1 MIILGTGCIGKTTLA
16 KKYSNCVDL
25 ESSDFQWIFTDEY
38 SRVDSEKRK
47 GVKIAKRQNPDW
59 PENYINAVIR
69 EHEAGKIVLAG
80 VFLELIDFL
89 NSNNYE
95 YFGVISAE
103 NSART
108 LAQRSIER
116 GNKKNLQII

>member
-59 PENYINAVIR
+59 PEKIIKMAEDSRLV
-69 EHEAGKIVLAG
+69 GKVVG
-80 VFLELIDFL
+80 Q
-89 NSNNYE
+89 Y
-95 YFGVISAE
+95 
-103 NSART
+103 R
-108 LAQRSIER
+108 
-116 GNKKNLQII
+116 KW

>member
-47 GVKIAKRQNPDW
+47 GVKIAKRQKPDW

-80 VFLELIDFL
+80 VFFRINSSKID
-89 NSNNYE
+89 
-95 YFGVISAE
+95 
-103 NSART
+103 
-108 LAQRSIER
+108 
-116 GNKKNLQII
+116 